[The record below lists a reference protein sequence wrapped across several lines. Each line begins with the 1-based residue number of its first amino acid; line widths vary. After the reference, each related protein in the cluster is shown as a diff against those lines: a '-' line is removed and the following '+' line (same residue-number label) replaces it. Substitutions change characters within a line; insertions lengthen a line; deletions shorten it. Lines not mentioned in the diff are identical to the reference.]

1 VMGVDQEL
9 SFCIWTTVLLL
20 PYFFPLRKC

>member
-20 PYFFPLRKC
+20 SYFSPLRKC